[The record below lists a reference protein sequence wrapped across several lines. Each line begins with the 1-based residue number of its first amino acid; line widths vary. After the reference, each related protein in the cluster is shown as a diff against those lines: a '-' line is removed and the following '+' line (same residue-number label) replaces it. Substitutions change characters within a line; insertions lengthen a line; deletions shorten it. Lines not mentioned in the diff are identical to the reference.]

1 MNMGDYYDLG
11 TYSRPITTDSP
22 DAQLWFDRGLIWCY
36 GYHHEE
42 AIVCFEHAL
51 SHDPSCA
58 MAHWGIAYAIGPN
71 YNKEWGKFDPADR
84 DRSLIRA
91 TDEIAA
97 AQELAANATPVE
109 QALIAALP
117 SRYQSREAVEDYQP
131 WNDDFT
137 DAMREVFRNFRDDLD
152 VRTIFVEAILN
163 RTPWRLWDLP
173 TGAIAENAGTEE
185 AMEVMEEAFRDLDD
199 VGANQHPGLLHLYVH
214 LMEMSPFPERALKA
228 GDNLRDL
235 VPDSEHLKH
244 MPTHID
250 VLCGHYHAV
259 IDGNSKAIIA
269 NRKYLADKGVM
280 NFYSG
285 YRIHDYHFK
294 IYGAMFIGQLQPAID
309 AAEELIATTPEDL
322 LRLESPPMG
331 DFLEGYLSM
340 KQHVL
345 VRFGKWQDIIAQD
358 LPTDPELY
366 CVTTAMIHYAKTV
379 AHSAS
384 NDVRAAEKERE
395 LFHAAYAR
403 VPENRWV
410 HNNTCQDILAVAEAM
425 LEGELEY
432 RRGNFDVAFD
442 HLRTAVERDDALP
455 YDEPWGWMQPPR
467 HALGALLLE
476 QGHAEEA
483 EAVYRA
489 DLGLDGALSRASQHP
504 DNVWSLHGL
513 HECLARRGERAEA
526 VMIKQRLDLASA
538 RADVPIKAS
547 CYCRLQHAA

>member
-1 MNMGDYYDLG
+1 MDDDYYDLG
-11 TYSRPITTDSP
+11 SYSRQITTKSA
-22 DAQLWFDRGLIWCY
+22 DAQRWFDRGLIWCY
-36 GYHHEE
+36 AYNHEE
-42 AIVCFEHAL
+42 AIVCFEQAL
-51 SHDPSCA
+51 AHDPECA
-58 MAHWGIAYAIGPN
+58 MARWGIAYAVGPN
-71 YNKEWGKFDPADR
+71 YNKEWDMFDDADR

-91 TDEIAA
+91 ADEVKSSQA
-97 AQELAANATPVE
+97 LAANISPVE

-117 SRYQSREAVEDYQP
+117 SRYQSREAIDDYQP
-131 WNDDFT
+131 WNDAFA
-137 DAMREVFRNFRDDLD
+137 DAMREVFDKFPDDLD
-152 VRTIFVEAILN
+152 VRSIFVEAILN

-173 TGAIAENAGTEE
+173 TGGIAENAGTEE
-185 AMEVMEEAFRDLDD
+185 AMTVMEEAFRDFDAA
-199 VGANQHPGLLHLYVH
+199 GANRHPGLLHLYVH
-214 LMEMSPFPERALKA
+214 LMEMSPHPERALKA

-235 VPDSEHLKH
+235 VPDAGHLIH

-259 IDGNSKAIIA
+259 VDGNTKAIIA
-269 NRKYLADKGVM
+269 DRKYLADKGVM

-294 IYGAMFIGQLQPAID
+294 IYGAMFMGQYQPALD

-345 VRFGKWQDIIAQD
+345 VRFGKWQEIIAQD
-358 LPTDPELY
+358 LPDDQELY

-384 NDVRAAEKERE
+384 NDVPAAEKERE

-410 HNNTCQDILAVAEAM
+410 HNNTCQDILTVAEQM

-432 RRGNFDVAFD
+432 RRGNFETAFD
-442 HLRTAVERDDALP
+442 HLRLAVQRDDALP

-476 QGHAEEA
+476 QGRAEEA
-483 EAVYRA
+483 EAIYRA
-489 DLGLDGALSRASQHP
+489 DLGLGGSLSRASQHP

-513 HECLARRGERAEA
+513 HECLMRRGEQAEA
-526 VMIKQRLDLASA
+526 TMIKQRLDLAAA